1 MIKESVQAALN
12 GQLNS
17 ELYASYYYLSMS
29 AYFHAINLTGFAS
42 WMRTQAQEELMHAMK
57 VYDFINDREGEV
69 ALTTIAAPKRQW
81 DNSQAAFEDAYQHEK
96 AVTAQIYDLVD
107 LSLKERDHA
116 TNTFLQWF
124 VTEQVEEEAT
134 ASDIV
139 NKLKLVGNDGNGLFI
154 LDRDLGTRGPE
165 GEVDE

>member
-1 MIKESVQAALN
+1 MIKDNVQTALN
-12 GQLNS
+12 NQLNS

-29 AYFHAINLTGFAS
+29 AYFQAINLTGFAS
-42 WMRTQAQEELMHAMK
+42 WMRAQAQEELMHAMR
-57 VYDFINDREGEV
+57 VYDFINDREGDV
-69 ALTTIAAPKRQW
+69 DLTAIAAPKRQW
-81 DNSQAAFEDAYQHEK
+81 DNSLAAFEDAYRHEK

-107 LSLKERDHA
+107 LSLTERDHA

-154 LDRDLGTRGPE
+154 LDRDLGARGPA
-165 GEVDE
+165 DEAEE

>member
-1 MIKESVQAALN
+1 MIKENVQTALN
-12 GQLNS
+12 NQLNS

-29 AYFHAINLTGFAS
+29 AYFQAINLTGFAS
-42 WMRTQAQEELMHAMK
+42 WMRAQAQEELMHAMK
-57 VYDFINDREGEV
+57 VYDFINDREGDV
-69 ALTTIAAPKRQW
+69 DLTSIAAPKRQW
-81 DNSQAAFEDAYQHEK
+81 DNSLAAFEDAYRHEK

-107 LSLKERDHA
+107 LSLTERDHA

-139 NKLKLVGNDGNGLFI
+139 NKLKLVGSDGNGLFI
-154 LDRDLGTRGPE
+154 LDRDLGARGPA
-165 GEVDE
+165 DEAEE

>member
-1 MIKESVQAALN
+1 MIKDNVQTALN
-12 GQLNS
+12 NQLNS

-29 AYFHAINLTGFAS
+29 AYFQAINLTGFAS
-42 WMRTQAQEELMHAMK
+42 WMRAQAQEELMHAMR
-57 VYDFINDREGEV
+57 VYDFINDREGDV
-69 ALTTIAAPKRQW
+69 DLTSIAAPKRQW
-81 DNSQAAFEDAYQHEK
+81 DNSLAAFEDAYRHEK

-107 LSLKERDHA
+107 LSLTERDHA

-154 LDRDLGTRGPE
+154 LDRDLGARGPA
-165 GEVDE
+165 DEAEE

>member
-1 MIKESVQAALN
+1 MLKENVQAALN
-12 GQLNS
+12 NQLNS
-17 ELYASYYYLSMS
+17 ELYASYFYLSMS
-29 AYFHAINLTGFAS
+29 AYFHAINLSGFAS
-42 WMRTQAQEELMHAMK
+42 WIRTQAQEELVHALK

-69 ALTTIAAPKRQW
+69 ALTTIAEPKRQW
-81 DNSQAAFEDAYQHEK
+81 ENTLAAFEDAYRHEK

-107 LSLKERDHA
+107 LSVKERDHA

-134 ASDIV
+134 ANDIV

-154 LDRDLGTRGPE
+154 LDRDLGTRGPKPKE
-165 GEVDE
+165 DE

>member
-1 MIKESVQAALN
+1 MIKETVQVALN
-12 GQLNS
+12 QQLNS

-29 AYFHAINLTGFAS
+29 AYFHATNLTGFAS
-42 WMRTQAQEELMHAMK
+42 WMRAQAQEELIHAMK
-57 VYDFINDREGEV
+57 IYDFINDREGEI
-69 ALTTIAAPKRQW
+69 ALTTVAAPTRHW
-81 DNSQAAFEDAYQHEK
+81 DDSLAAFEDAYRHEK

-107 LSLKERDHA
+107 LSVEERDHA

-139 NKLKLVGNDGNGLFI
+139 NKLKLVGNDGNGLFL
-154 LDRDLGTRGPE
+154 LDRDLGTRNQVSDGNE
-165 GEVDE
+165 

>member
-1 MIKESVQAALN
+1 MIKENVQAALN
-12 GQLNS
+12 EQLNS

-29 AYFHAINLTGFAS
+29 AYFHAANLTGFAS
-42 WMRTQAQEELMHAMK
+42 WMRAQSQEELMHAMK
-57 VYDFINDREGEV
+57 IYDFINDREGEV
-69 ALTTIAAPKRQW
+69 ALTTIAAPKRRW
-81 DNSQAAFEDAYQHEK
+81 DDSLAAFEDAYQHEK

-107 LSLKERDHA
+107 LSVSERDHA

-154 LDRDLGTRGPE
+154 LDRDLGARGPE
-165 GEVDE
+165 TEEED

>member
-1 MIKESVQAALN
+1 MIKENVQAALN
-12 GQLNS
+12 EQLNS

-29 AYFHAINLTGFAS
+29 AYFHASNLTGFAS
-42 WMRTQAQEELMHAMK
+42 WMRAQAQEELMHAMK
-57 VYDFINDREGEV
+57 IYDFINDREGEV
-69 ALTTIAAPKRQW
+69 VLTTVAAPNQQW
-81 DNSQAAFEDAYQHEK
+81 DDSLAAFEDAYQHEK

-107 LSLKERDHA
+107 LSVKERDHA

-154 LDRDLGTRGPE
+154 LDRDLGARGPE
-165 GEVDE
+165 TEEED